1 MIIKCL
7 DIKVRPQKPV
17 AHFTTHCNH
26 GCQLPILT
34 HNNLSELLWPL
45 NEIMYIS
52 SFVWSLI
59 TTQINE
65 IGLNLC
71 AAGKDVHPIQKWEV
85 VPSLESGLTYQGHL
99 ISELW
104 QK

>member
-1 MIIKCL
+1 MIIKYL
-7 DIKVRPQKPV
+7 GIKVRPQEPV

-26 GCQLPILT
+26 GCQLPKPT

-45 NEIMYIS
+45 NEIMCIS

-65 IGLNLC
+65 IGLN
-71 AAGKDVHPIQKWEV
+71 V
-85 VPSLESGLTYQGHL
+85 
-99 ISELW
+99 
-104 QK
+104 